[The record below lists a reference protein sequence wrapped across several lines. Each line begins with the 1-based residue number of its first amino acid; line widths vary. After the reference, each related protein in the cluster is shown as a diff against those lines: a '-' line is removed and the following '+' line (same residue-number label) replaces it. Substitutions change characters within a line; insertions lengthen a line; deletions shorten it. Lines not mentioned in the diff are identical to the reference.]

1 MKLVGSKTSPYVR
14 KARVLLAEKQ
24 LPFEFVPENVWDAAT
39 RIGDFNPLGK
49 VPALVTDE
57 GEHLYD
63 SPVIAEYLDAMGAG
77 ARLIPASGLERARV
91 KRDEA
96 LGDGL
101 ADAGITVFLERKR
114 DASRQDAAWIARQL
128 GKMEAGF
135 VALARELGQKAYVR
149 GEAMTLGDVACGCAL
164 FWAEFRL
171 PELGWRAKHPGL
183 DAWAKRLEARP
194 SFATTRPQDA

>member
-1 MKLVGSKTSPYVR
+1 MKLVASKTSPYAR
-14 KARVLLAEKQ
+14 KARIILAEKQ

-49 VPALVTDE
+49 VPALVTDD
-57 GEHLYD
+57 GDHFFD
-63 SPVIAEYLDAMGAG
+63 SPVIAEYLDTLGG
-77 ARLIPASGLERARV
+77 TSLIPLAGIERVRV

-96 LGDGL
+96 LGDGI

-128 GKMEAGF
+128 GKVDAGIAA
-135 VALARELGQKAYVR
+135 VSRELGAKKHVR
-149 GEAMTLGDVACGCAL
+149 GDAFTLSDVACGCAL
-164 FWAEFRL
+164 FWVEFRM
-171 PELGWRAKHPGL
+171 PEIGWRAKHPNL

-194 SFATTRPQDA
+194 SFASTRPQDA